1 MNLWIIFL
9 TGLTT
14 GGLSCLAVQG
24 GLLASIVANQKKQEM
39 NQTQKKG
46 GEIPGTWQ
54 ELAVLPVGMFLL
66 AKLISHTIL
75 GFLLGSLGSVMELS
89 LSAKL
94 TFQVFTAIFMFATAA
109 NLLDLHPIFRYV
121 VFQPPAFIRRM
132 IKNSSK
138 SKALFAPFVLGLMT
152 VLIPCGVTQAMEVL
166 VIGNGNAVQ
175 GALTMFVF
183 VLGTIPLFSLIGFS
197 IAKLSDS
204 LYQKFTKVAAIAL
217 VAMSL
222 YSINGALQA
231 LDAPISVQK
240 AVLFYQ
246 KFKRFENG
254 GTYGPLAEV
263 VDGIQKVKINVTA
276 DGYTPKYFTVKAG
289 TPVEL
294 TVETK
299 DVYSCASAFTFK
311 AFKIYT
317 NLKSTDQKTFTLT
330 PTEKGKFTF
339 ACSMGMYTGVMEVI

>member
-24 GLLASIVANQKKQEM
+24 GLLASIIANQKKQD
-39 NQTQKKG
+39 KG
-46 GEIPGTWQ
+46 ETHD
-54 ELAVLPVGMFLL
+54 LAILPVGMFLL
-66 AKLISHTIL
+66 AKLMSHTIL

-94 TFQVFTAIFMFATAA
+94 TFQVLTALFMFATAA
-109 NLLDLHPIFRYV
+109 NLLDLHPVFRYV
-121 VFQPPAFIRRM
+121 AFQPPVFIRRM

-152 VLIPCGVTQAMEVL
+152 VLIPCGVTQAVEVL
-166 VIGNGNAVQ
+166 VIGNGNSLE
-175 GALTMFVF
+175 GALAMFVF
-183 VLGTIPLFSLIGFS
+183 VLGTMPLFSLIGFS
-197 IAKLSDS
+197 VAKLSES
-204 LYQKFTKVAAIAL
+204 WYQKFTKVAAATLIF
-217 VAMSL
+217 MSL

-231 LDAPISVQK
+231 MDAPISVQK

-246 KFKRFENG
+246 KLERYEKG
-254 GTYGPLAEV
+254 GDSSPLAEI
-263 VDGIQKVKINVTA
+263 VDGIQRVKINVTA
-276 DGYTPKYFTVKAG
+276 SGYSPKHFTVKAG

-294 TVETK
+294 VVETK

>member
-24 GLLASIVANQKKQEM
+24 GLLASIVANQKKQD
-39 NQTQKKG
+39 KG
-46 GEIPGTWQ
+46 Q
-54 ELAVLPVGMFLL
+54 MHDLAVLPVGMFLL

-89 LSAKL
+89 LSAKV

-121 VFQPPAFIRRM
+121 VFQPPVFIRRM

-138 SKALFAPFVLGLMT
+138 SKALFAPFILGLMT
-152 VLIPCGVTQAMEVL
+152 VLIPCGVTQAVEVV
-166 VIGNGNAVQ
+166 VISSGNPVQ
-175 GALTMFVF
+175 GALMMFVF
-183 VLGTIPLFSLIGFS
+183 VLGTMPLFSLIGFS
-197 IAKLSDS
+197 IAKLSNS
-204 LYQKFTKVAAIAL
+204 WYQKFTKVAATAL
-217 VAMSL
+217 IFMSL

-231 LDAPISVQK
+231 MDAPISVHK
-240 AVLFYQ
+240 AVLLYQ
-246 KFKRFENG
+246 KLQQYENG
-254 GTYGPLAEV
+254 VANNQLVEV
-263 VDGIQKVKINVTA
+263 VDGIQKVKINVTTN
-276 DGYTPKYFTVKAG
+276 GYTPKKFTVKAG

-294 TVETK
+294 MIETK

-311 AFKIYT
+311 AFKIYA

-330 PTEKGKFTF
+330 PNEKGKFTF

>member
-1 MNLWIIFL
+1 MNLWILFL

-24 GLLASIVANQKKQEM
+24 GLLASIIANQKKQDM
-39 NQTQKKG
+39 
-46 GEIPGTWQ
+46 GETRD
-54 ELAVLPVGMFLL
+54 LAVLPVGMFLL

-94 TFQVFTAIFMFATAA
+94 TFQVATAIFMFATAA
-109 NLLDLHPIFRYV
+109 NLLDLHPLFRYV
-121 VFQPPAFIRRM
+121 AFQPPVFIRRM

-138 SKALFAPFVLGLMT
+138 SKALFAPFVLGFMT
-152 VLIPCGVTQAMEVL
+152 VLIPCGVTQAVEVL
-166 VIGNGNAVQ
+166 VVGNGNPIQ
-175 GALTMFVF
+175 GALMMFVF

-197 IAKLSDS
+197 VAKMSENW
-204 LYQKFTKVAAIAL
+204 YQKFTKVAAGAL
-217 VAMSL
+217 IFMSL

-231 LDAPISVQK
+231 IDAPVSVQK
-240 AVLFYQ
+240 AILFYQ
-246 KFKRFENG
+246 KFKQYENG
-254 GTYGPLAEV
+254 GANTTLAEI
-263 VDGIQKVKINVTA
+263 VDGVQKVKINVTSN
-276 DGYTPKYFTVKAG
+276 GYSPKYFTVKAG

-294 TVETK
+294 VVETK